1 MKFLHIADLHI
12 GKIVN
17 DFSMLEDQRYILSQI
32 ADMAKTGGAK
42 AVVIAGD
49 VYDRAIPPAEAVTL
63 FDGFL
68 NELSQTG
75 IEAVMIS
82 GNHDSPE
89 RLSFGESLL
98 SRQGVHIAGIR
109 KDALTRVRF
118 QEKGKETEF
127 VLLPFVKP
135 AQVGVRTSQEAVELL
150 LKQYWEEEG
159 APEREDAED
168 KGILHK
174 EKQQMQIS
182 KTGKKNRV
190 LVTHFFVTD
199 AGREPEL
206 SESETTIHVGG
217 LDNVD
222 VSLFQGFD
230 YVALGHIHKPQRISA
245 YPVWYAGA
253 PLQYSFGEAGMTKAA
268 LMVTL
273 DEQGLK
279 EVEKLPLFPI
289 RSMRKIEGTLKEL
302 LEAAAEEYP
311 EAQENRQDYIQAVLT
326 DQGELIDPIGTLRS
340 RYPNVMQIVRKETEI
355 SLLKEESGQEH
366 TIVEK
371 KDTLAMFEAF
381 YREVRDAAL
390 SDEGKEIM
398 EDVIKELEG

>member
-17 DFSMLEDQRYILSQI
+17 DFSMLEDQKYILSQI

-89 RLSFGESLL
+89 RLSFGESLF
-98 SRQGVHIAGIR
+98 SRQGVHIAGIQ
-109 KDALTRVRF
+109 KDRLTRVRF

-159 APEREDAED
+159 MSEREGAED
-168 KGILHK
+168 IDILHK
-174 EKQQMQIS
+174 EKQQMQIL
-182 KTGKKNRV
+182 KAGKKNRV

-230 YVALGHIHKPQRISA
+230 YVALGHIHKPQRIGT

-253 PLQYSFGEAGMTKAA
+253 PLQYSFREAGMTKAA

-279 EVEKLPLFPI
+279 EVEKRPLFPM

-355 SLLKEESGQEH
+355 SLLKEESVQEH

-398 EDVIKELEG
+398 ADVIKELEG

>member
-1 MKFLHIADLHI
+1 MKFLHVADLHI
-12 GKIVN
+12 GKVIN

-32 ADMAKTGGAK
+32 ADMAKAGGAQ

-68 NELSQTG
+68 NELSRMG
-75 IEAVMIS
+75 IQAVIIS

-98 SRQGVHIAGIR
+98 SRQGVHIAGIQ
-109 KDALTRVRF
+109 KDVLTRVSF
-118 QEKGKETEF
+118 QGKKEETEF
-127 VLLPFVKP
+127 VLFPFMKP
-135 AQVGVRTSQEAVELL
+135 AQAGVRTSGEAVELL
-150 LKQYWEEEG
+150 LKQYWEEESV
-159 APEREDAED
+159 PEGEILEDID
-168 KGILHK
+168 ILHK

-182 KTGKKNRV
+182 GKWKKNRV

-206 SESETTIHVGG
+206 SDSETSIHVGG

-230 YVALGHIHKPQRISA
+230 YVALGHIHKPQRIGD

-273 DEQGLK
+273 DGQGLK
-279 EVEKLPLFPI
+279 KVEKLPLFPM

-302 LEAAAEEYP
+302 LEAAAEENP
-311 EAQENRQDYIQAVLT
+311 KAQKKRQDYIQAVLT

-340 RYPNVMQIVRKETEI
+340 KYPNVMQIVRKEAQDF
-355 SLLKEESGQEH
+355 LLKEESMQGSML
-366 TIVEK
+366 VEK
-371 KDTLAMFEAF
+371 KDTLSMFEAF
-381 YREVRDAAL
+381 YREVRDAVL

-398 EDVIKELEG
+398 VDVIKELEG